1 LEGKDGSK
9 ARPNSPDSP
18 SVNIGEMVAKG
29 VGKSVPFCSMTR
41 MLPVFFSL
49 KKMRPSGA
57 DFRESG
63 KLRPVRIVVIGE
75 AVEDW
80 ACGIIQE
87 PVEIMINMT
96 ISAVIFSDGNPNTV

>member
-1 LEGKDGSK
+1 
-9 ARPNSPDSP
+9 
-18 SVNIGEMVAKG
+18 
-29 VGKSVPFCSMTR
+29 MTR
-41 MLPVFFSL
+41 TLPVSFSL

-57 DFRESG
+57 NFRESG
-63 KLRPVRIVVIGE
+63 KLRPVRIVATGE

-96 ISAVIFSDGNPNTV
+96 ISAVIFSDGNLNTV